1 MHLGHALQLRVGEVH
16 GAMHQLDGI
25 TQQNASMVEQLAR
38 ASRHMLADTEQVNA
52 ALQIFRL
59 AANEKRTLPDAVD
72 LRRAAKQA

>member
-1 MHLGHALQLRVGEVH
+1 
-16 GAMHQLDGI
+16 
-25 TQQNASMVEQLAR
+25 
-38 ASRHMLADTEQVNA
+38 MLADTEQVNA